1 MNEMKTLLYVD
12 DEPINLKLFAINF
25 KNKFHVL
32 SAGSGFEGL
41 SLLKSNPET
50 RIVISDMKMPGMNGI
65 EFIRKAKKDF
75 PDILFF
81 ILTGFDITEE
91 IADALNER
99 IIFKY
104 FRKPFNM
111 KEIEI
116 SIQDALSNHENEEY
130 EK

>member
-1 MNEMKTLLYVD
+1 MNDMKTLLYVD

-32 SAGSGFEGL
+32 SASSGFEGL
-41 SLLKSNPET
+41 SLLKSTPET

-75 PDILFF
+75 PEAIYF
-81 ILTGFDITEE
+81 ILTGFDITED

-99 IIFKY
+99 IILKY
-104 FRKPFNM
+104 FRKPFNI
-111 KEIEI
+111 KEIEL
-116 SIQDALSNHENEEY
+116 SIQEALSKNENEEY
-130 EK
+130 GK